1 MDAPV
6 MPTAWLFQGN
16 DYMSAAGCPA
26 AGRLPLFPV
35 PPAPVLPRAVRNS
48 GGTDKMMGN
57 APKTASPRLRLKKL
71 IAITVFNF
79 LQQYIYVFFIVE
91 KTTLI

>member
-1 MDAPV
+1 MSRSYGLAPA
-6 MPTAWLFQGN
+6 PPPA
-16 DYMSAAGCPA
+16 DYD
-26 AGRLPLFPV
+26 PV

-91 KTTLI
+91 KTILI